1 MATTVRLELYV
12 RSSKYGYNGTVRI
25 ICPELTNVATTVQS
39 RLLGQDS
46 RNDSMVSIFTL
57 GRGNRINNQLMMF
70 MPFFSV
76 TSTFARTCSCG
87 LVHLELQLL

>member
-1 MATTVRLELYV
+1 M
-12 RSSKYGYNGTVRI
+12 
-25 ICPELTNVATTVQS
+25 ATTVQS

-57 GRGNRINNQLMMF
+57 GRGNRINNQLMLF
-70 MPFFSV
+70 MPYFSV
-76 TSTFARTCSCG
+76 TSTFARTCSDG